1 MSETESKLV
10 AEIENANDDYTS
22 SLSVVKFLNL
32 IVDCQ
37 KSLLEIENMISRKA
51 GIENDSLITIIRNR
65 GKWIRDESTK
75 KKRKNLEDPNI
86 VYTEIRTESTFNAI
100 SKFSMD
106 YRYGFHFN

>member
-37 KSLLEIENMISRKA
+37 KSLLEIENMI
-51 GIENDSLITIIRNR
+51 
-65 GKWIRDESTK
+65 
-75 KKRKNLEDPNI
+75 P
-86 VYTEIRTESTFNAI
+86 
-100 SKFSMD
+100 
-106 YRYGFHFN
+106 